1 MTTIPDRLPA
11 SWLDGYRR
19 CYKPLNFH
27 GQVAHAVGEYRLARA
42 LMVVADDGT
51 RLRAWPDPQRGRDA
65 QLYAQAHD
73 RLERARRRDVL
84 GVA

>member
-1 MTTIPDRLPA
+1 
-11 SWLDGYRR
+11 
-19 CYKPLNFH
+19 
-27 GQVAHAVGEYRLARA
+27 
-42 LMVVADDGT
+42 MVVADDGT